1 MYTKSSISIT
11 KPSASNC
18 ADFIGFPI
26 GPTPCS
32 RQRPRKHEMNRH
44 SPKKYD
50 EAKSKNKMYVSILP
64 GTAQPHNIS
73 LRDAGR
79 GHTPSPSKADKSES
93 LTPPKI
99 CLQHYNCFSY
109 NKFQDHIPEI
119 IDGGTPGP
127 GFVS

>member
-50 EAKSKNKMYVSILP
+50 EAKSKNKMVVHTLVSLIVIKIFDD
-64 GTAQPHNIS
+64 GESEIVVRQRGRRRS
-73 LRDAGR
+73 L
-79 GHTPSPSKADKSES
+79 
-93 LTPPKI
+93 
-99 CLQHYNCFSY
+99 
-109 NKFQDHIPEI
+109 
-119 IDGGTPGP
+119 
-127 GFVS
+127 